1 MLKPG
6 DIVVTLFGYSDLS
19 GAKIRPAFVVST
31 ESYTSETGLVVL
43 AAISSRAIRNRF
55 EISLTDWRK
64 AGLRLPSK
72 VCVGK
77 LMTVNVGLVKKI
89 GSAINQD
96 VNNIERLLREA
107 IM

>member
-6 DIVVTLFGYSDLS
+6 DIVVALFGYSDLS

-31 ESYTSETGLVVL
+31 ESYASETGLVVL
-43 AAISSRAIRNRF
+43 AAISSRTIRNRF
-55 EISLTDWRK
+55 EISLTNWRK

-72 VCVGK
+72 VCAGK
-77 LMTVNVGLVKKI
+77 HMTVNVQLVKKI
-89 GSAINQD
+89 GSATMQD
-96 VNNIERLLREA
+96 VENVERLLREV